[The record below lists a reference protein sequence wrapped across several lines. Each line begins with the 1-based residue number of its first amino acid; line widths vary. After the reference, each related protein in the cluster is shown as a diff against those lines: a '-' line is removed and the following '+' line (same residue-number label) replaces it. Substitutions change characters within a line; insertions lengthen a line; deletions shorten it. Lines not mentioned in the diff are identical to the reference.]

1 MGPRTCTHPHIYDF
15 YCVCI
20 SLYHSYFIDP
30 ARRQSTM
37 IERIFSL
44 IDKTRWKLGVLID
57 FLGTG
62 LFYSSLQHWLKLSQ
76 SFFLIRICLNSAYS
90 FSKNIW
96 ISFQLLSKLCIRIMF
111 CLNLSFIEI
120 FWKPE
125 PFKSF
130 NLRRFGKFK
139 CFFWTSKLC
148 RTPSEQG
155 HISIQTQQ
163 VLNRIKRMIKHHTC
177 HHWETTQPGLYV
189 KAQMIFV
196 N

>member
-1 MGPRTCTHPHIYDF
+1 MHTPTHLWF
-15 YCVCI
+15 LLCVYKSI
-20 SLYHSYFIDP
+20 SF
-30 ARRQSTM
+30 
-37 IERIFSL
+37 
-44 IDKTRWKLGVLID
+44 
-57 FLGTG
+57 
-62 LFYSSLQHWLKLSQ
+62 LFYWSRQAPVDNDWANFLTHWQNPLKIGCAYRFFGHRTVLFKPPTLIKIESK
-76 SFFLIRICLNSAYS
+76 FFLIRICLNSAYS

-130 NLRRFGKFK
+130 NLRRFGKFE